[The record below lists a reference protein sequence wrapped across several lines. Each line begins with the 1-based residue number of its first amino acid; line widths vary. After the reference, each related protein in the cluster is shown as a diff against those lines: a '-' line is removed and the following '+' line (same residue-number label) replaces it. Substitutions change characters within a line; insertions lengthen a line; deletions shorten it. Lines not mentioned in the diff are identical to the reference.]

1 MEVSVTVHVIVSKVA
16 SVIDQDL
23 DRRQS
28 KFLIETISRSP
39 PRSQVTSL
47 AVTQAILKGVFKNC
61 AVFQSVTL
69 HPM

>member
-1 MEVSVTVHVIVSKVA
+1 MEVSVTVHAIVSKVA

-28 KFLIETISRSP
+28 KLPIETILRSLS
-39 PRSQVTSL
+39 RSQVTSL
-47 AVTQAILKGVFKNC
+47 AATQAILKGVFKNC
-61 AVFQSVTL
+61 AVFQSATF

>member
-1 MEVSVTVHVIVSKVA
+1 MEVSVTVHAIVSKVA

-28 KFLIETISRSP
+28 KFPIETILRSLS
-39 PRSQVTSL
+39 RSQVTSL
-47 AVTQAILKGVFKNC
+47 AATQAILKGGFKNC
-61 AVFQSVTL
+61 TVFQSATF